1 LGRRRGRGKEVI
13 HLLLEQLINGIT
25 QGGIYALIALGF
37 TIIFGTLRLVTFA
50 HGEVFMMGAFI
61 GYTSMKYLHG
71 SLLIALFSAI
81 LFSGLIGILIER
93 IAFHFL
99 RRAPHHS
106 SLLITIGFSI
116 LLINV
121 AQLLWGPETQSI
133 SGLKYGDFQLF
144 GIYISYT
151 QVIVL
156 AVTLILLAIIRVLI
170 YRTKMGRTIRATAQD
185 FEAAYAMG
193 VNIDLVF
200 MMTFALGSL
209 LGGIAG
215 MLVGFYYN
223 AFYPTMGTLPGLKAF
238 SACILGGLTS
248 LGGSVVAG
256 FILGIIE
263 NLSVAYISSS
273 YRDVF
278 SFGILILVLI
288 FRPKGLFGRE
298 V

>member
-1 LGRRRGRGKEVI
+1 MLF
-13 HLLLEQLINGIT
+13 EQIVNGIT

-50 HGEVFMMGAFI
+50 HGEVFMAGAFV
-61 GYTSMKYLHG
+61 GYTVMKVLHG
-71 SLLIALFSAI
+71 PLWVGMTAAI
-81 LFSGLIGILIER
+81 LCSGLLGILIER
-93 IAFHFL
+93 VGFHLL
-99 RRAPHHS
+99 RRAPHQS
-106 SLLITIGFSI
+106 SLLITIGFSV
-116 LLINV
+116 LLINF
-121 AQLLWGPETQSI
+121 AQLIWGPETQSI
-133 SGLKYGDFQLF
+133 PGLTYGDFRVF
-144 GIYISYT
+144 GIYVSYT

-156 AVTLILLAIIRVLI
+156 AVTFILLAIVRFLI

-200 MMTFALGSL
+200 MLTFALGSL

-248 LGGSVVAG
+248 LGGAVLAG

-288 FRPKGLFGRE
+288 LRPKGLFGRE

>member
-1 LGRRRGRGKEVI
+1 
-13 HLLLEQLINGIT
+13 LLLEQIINGIT

-50 HGEVFMMGAFI
+50 HGEVFMAGAFV
-61 GYTSMKYLHG
+61 GYTVMKYQQSPLWM
-71 SLLIALFSAI
+71 AI
-81 LFSGLIGILIER
+81 LAAILCSGLLGILIER
-93 IAFHFL
+93 VGFHFL
-99 RRAPHHS
+99 RRAPHQS

-116 LLINV
+116 VLINL
-121 AQLLWGPETQSI
+121 AQFIWGPETQSI
-133 SGLKYGDFQLF
+133 SSLKYGDFEIL
-144 GIYISYT
+144 GIYVSYT

-156 AVTLILLAIIRVLI
+156 AVTFLLLALIRVLI
-170 YRTKMGRTIRATAQD
+170 YKTKMGRTIRATAQD

-200 MMTFALGSL
+200 MLTFALGSL
-209 LGGIAG
+209 LGGIGG

-248 LGGSVVAG
+248 LGGAVVAG
-256 FILGIIE
+256 FILGIVE

-288 FRPKGLFGRE
+288 LRPKGLFGRE

>member
-1 LGRRRGRGKEVI
+1 M
-13 HLLLEQLINGIT
+13 LLEQIVNGIT

-50 HGEVFMMGAFI
+50 HGEVFMAGAFV
-61 GYTSMKYLHG
+61 GYTSMRYLHG
-71 SLLIALFSAI
+71 SLWLAIPAAI
-81 LFSGLIGILIER
+81 LCSGLLGILIER
-93 IAFHFL
+93 VAFHFL
-99 RRAPHHS
+99 RRAPHQS

-116 LLINV
+116 VLINL
-121 AQLLWGPETQSI
+121 AQFIWGPETQSI
-133 SGLKYGDFQLF
+133 PGLKYGDFQIF

-156 AVTLILLAIIRVLI
+156 AVTFILLALIRILI
-170 YRTKMGRTIRATAQD
+170 YQTKIGRTIRATAQD

-200 MMTFALGSL
+200 MLTFALGSL

-215 MLVGFYYN
+215 ILVGFYYN

-248 LGGSVVAG
+248 LGGAVVAG
-256 FILGIIE
+256 FILGVVE

>member
-1 LGRRRGRGKEVI
+1 MF
-13 HLLLEQLINGIT
+13 LEQIINGIT

-50 HGEVFMMGAFI
+50 HGEVFMAGAFV
-61 GYTSMKYLHG
+61 GYTVMKYLQ
-71 SLLIALFSAI
+71 SPLWMAI
-81 LFSGLIGILIER
+81 LTAILCSGLLGILIER
-93 IAFHFL
+93 VGFHFL
-99 RRAPHHS
+99 RKAPHQS

-116 LLINV
+116 VLINL
-121 AQLLWGPETQSI
+121 AQFIWGPETQSI
-133 SGLKYGDFQLF
+133 PGLKYGDFQIF

-156 AVTLILLAIIRVLI
+156 AVTFLLLALIRVLI
-170 YRTKMGRTIRATAQD
+170 YKTKMGRTIRATAQD

-200 MMTFALGSL
+200 MLTFALGSL
-209 LGGIAG
+209 LGGIGG

-248 LGGSVVAG
+248 LGGAVVAG
-256 FILGIIE
+256 FILGIVE

-288 FRPKGLFGRE
+288 LRPKGLFGRE

>member
-1 LGRRRGRGKEVI
+1 
-13 HLLLEQLINGIT
+13 LLLEQIINGVT

-50 HGEVFMMGAFI
+50 HGEVFMAGAFV
-61 GYTSMKYLHG
+61 GYTVMKYLQ
-71 SLLIALFSAI
+71 SPLWMAI
-81 LFSGLIGILIER
+81 LAAILCSGLFGILIER
-93 IAFHFL
+93 VGFHFL
-99 RRAPHHS
+99 RRAPHQS

-116 LLINV
+116 VLINL
-121 AQLLWGPETQSI
+121 AQFIWGPETQSI
-133 SGLKYGDFQLF
+133 SSLKYGDFQVL

-156 AVTLILLAIIRVLI
+156 AVTFLLLALIRVLI
-170 YRTKMGRTIRATAQD
+170 YKTKMGRTIRATAQD

-193 VNIDLVF
+193 VNIDVVF
-200 MMTFALGSL
+200 MLTFALGSL

-248 LGGSVVAG
+248 LGGAVLAG
-256 FILGIIE
+256 FILGIVE

-288 FRPKGLFGRE
+288 LRPKGLFGRE
-298 V
+298 I

>member
-1 LGRRRGRGKEVI
+1 LGKGRDSGKEVI
-13 HLLLEQLINGIT
+13 YLLFEQLINGIT

-50 HGEVFMMGAFI
+50 HGEVFMVGAFI

-71 SLLIALFSAI
+71 PLVFGLLLAI
-81 LFSGLIGILIER
+81 LFSGFLGILIER

-99 RRAPHHS
+99 RRAPLHS

-116 LLINV
+116 LLINL
-121 AQLLWGPETQSI
+121 AQLIWGPETQSI
-133 SGLKYGDFQLF
+133 PGLKYGDFKLF
-144 GIYISYT
+144 GVYISYT

-156 AVTLILLAIIRVLI
+156 TVAFFLLAVIRILI
-170 YRTKMGRTIRATAQD
+170 YKTKMGRTIRATAQD
-185 FEAAYAMG
+185 FEAAYSMG
-193 VNIDLVF
+193 VNVDLVF
-200 MMTFALGSL
+200 MLTFALGSI

-288 FRPKGLFGRE
+288 FKPKGLFGRE

>member
-1 LGRRRGRGKEVI
+1 MLF
-13 HLLLEQLINGIT
+13 EQIVNGVT

-50 HGEVFMMGAFI
+50 HGEVFMAGAFL
-61 GYTSMKYLHG
+61 GYTVMRYLHG
-71 SLLIALFSAI
+71 SLWLGILAAI
-81 LFSGLIGILIER
+81 LCSGLLGIIIER
-93 IAFHFL
+93 IGFHFL
-99 RRAPHHS
+99 RRAPHQS

-116 LLINV
+116 LLINL
-121 AQLLWGPETQSI
+121 AQLIWGPETQSI
-133 SGLKYGDFQLF
+133 SSLKYGDFQIF
-144 GIYISYT
+144 GIYISYA

-156 AVTLILLAIIRVLI
+156 AVTFVLMGIIRILI
-170 YRTKMGRTIRATAQD
+170 YKTKTGRTIRATAQD

-200 MMTFALGSL
+200 MLTFALGSL

-248 LGGSVVAG
+248 LGGAVAAG
-256 FILGIIE
+256 FILGIVE

-288 FRPKGLFGRE
+288 VRPKGLFGRE

>member
-1 LGRRRGRGKEVI
+1 
-13 HLLLEQLINGIT
+13 LLLEQIINGIT

-50 HGEVFMMGAFI
+50 HGEVFMAGAFV
-61 GYTSMKYLHG
+61 GYTVMKYLQ
-71 SLLIALFSAI
+71 SPLWMAI
-81 LFSGLIGILIER
+81 LAAILCSGLLGILIER
-93 IAFHFL
+93 VGFHFL
-99 RRAPHHS
+99 RRAPHQS

-116 LLINV
+116 VLINL
-121 AQLLWGPETQSI
+121 AQFIWGPETQSI
-133 SGLKYGDFQLF
+133 SSLKYGDFEIL
-144 GIYISYT
+144 GIYVSYT

-156 AVTLILLAIIRVLI
+156 AVTFLLLALIRVLI
-170 YRTKMGRTIRATAQD
+170 YKTKMGRTIRATAQD

-200 MMTFALGSL
+200 MLTFALGSL
-209 LGGIAG
+209 LGGIGG

-248 LGGSVVAG
+248 LGGAVVAG
-256 FILGIIE
+256 FILGIVE

-288 FRPKGLFGRE
+288 LRPKGLFGKE

>member
-1 LGRRRGRGKEVI
+1 M
-13 HLLLEQLINGIT
+13 LLEQIINGVT

-50 HGEVFMMGAFI
+50 HGEVFMAGAFV
-61 GYTSMKYLHG
+61 GYTVMKYLQ
-71 SLLIALFSAI
+71 SPLWMAI
-81 LFSGLIGILIER
+81 LAAILCSGLFGILIER
-93 IAFHFL
+93 VGFHFL
-99 RRAPHHS
+99 RRAPHQS

-116 LLINV
+116 VLINL
-121 AQLLWGPETQSI
+121 AQFIWGPETQSI
-133 SGLKYGDFQLF
+133 SSLKYGDFQVL

-156 AVTLILLAIIRVLI
+156 AVTFLLLALIRVLI
-170 YRTKMGRTIRATAQD
+170 YKTKMGRTIRATAQD

-193 VNIDLVF
+193 VNIDVVF
-200 MMTFALGSL
+200 MLTFALGSL

-248 LGGSVVAG
+248 LGGAVLAG
-256 FILGIIE
+256 FILGIVE

-288 FRPKGLFGRE
+288 LRPKGLFGRE
-298 V
+298 I

>member
-1 LGRRRGRGKEVI
+1 MLF
-13 HLLLEQLINGIT
+13 EQIVNGMT

-50 HGEVFMMGAFI
+50 HGEVFMAGAFI
-61 GYTSMKYLHG
+61 GYTVIKYLHG
-71 SLLIALFSAI
+71 SLWVGMIAAVLC
-81 LFSGLIGILIER
+81 SGLLGILIER
-93 IAFHFL
+93 VGFHFL
-99 RRAPHHS
+99 RRAPHQS

-116 LLINV
+116 LLINLT
-121 AQLLWGPETQSI
+121 QLIWGPETQSI
-133 SGLKYGDFQLF
+133 SSIKYGDFQIF

-156 AVTLILLAIIRVLI
+156 AVTFILLAMIRILI
-170 YRTKMGRTIRATAQD
+170 YKTKTGRTIRATAQD

-200 MMTFALGSL
+200 MLTFALGSL

-248 LGGSVVAG
+248 LGGAVMAG
-256 FILGIIE
+256 FILGIVE

-288 FRPKGLFGRE
+288 FRPKGLFGKE
-298 V
+298 A

>member
-1 LGRRRGRGKEVI
+1 MF
-13 HLLLEQLINGIT
+13 LEQIVNGIT

-50 HGEVFMMGAFI
+50 HGEVFMAGAFI
-61 GYTSMKYLHG
+61 GYTVMKYLHG
-71 SLLIALFSAI
+71 PLWMGMVAALLG
-81 LFSGLIGILIER
+81 SGLFGITIER
-93 IAFHFL
+93 VGFHFL
-99 RRAPHHS
+99 RRAPHQS

-116 LLINV
+116 LLINL
-121 AQLLWGPETQSI
+121 AQLIWGPETQSI
-133 SGLKYGDFQLF
+133 SGLKYGDFQVL

-156 AVTLILLAIIRVLI
+156 AVTFILLAMIRLLI
-170 YRTKMGRTIRATAQD
+170 YKTKVGRTIRATAQD

-200 MMTFALGSL
+200 MLTFALGSL

-215 MLVGFYYN
+215 ILVGFYYN

-248 LGGSVVAG
+248 LGGAVAAG

-288 FRPKGLFGRE
+288 IRPKGLFGRE
-298 V
+298 M

>member
-1 LGRRRGRGKEVI
+1 LF
-13 HLLLEQLINGIT
+13 LEQIINGIT

-50 HGEVFMMGAFI
+50 HGEVFMAGAFV
-61 GYTSMKYLHG
+61 GYTVMKYLQ
-71 SLLIALFSAI
+71 SPLWMAI
-81 LFSGLIGILIER
+81 LTAILCSGLLGILIER
-93 IAFHFL
+93 VGFHFL
-99 RRAPHHS
+99 RKAPHQS

-116 LLINV
+116 VLINL
-121 AQLLWGPETQSI
+121 AQFIWGPETQSI
-133 SGLKYGDFQLF
+133 PGLKYGDFQIF

-156 AVTLILLAIIRVLI
+156 AVTFLLLALIRVLI
-170 YRTKMGRTIRATAQD
+170 YKTKMGRTIRATAQD

-193 VNIDLVF
+193 VNIDVVF
-200 MMTFALGSL
+200 MLTFALGSL

-248 LGGSVVAG
+248 LGGAVVAG
-256 FILGIIE
+256 FILGIVE

-288 FRPKGLFGRE
+288 LRPKGLFGRE

>member
-1 LGRRRGRGKEVI
+1 M
-13 HLLLEQLINGIT
+13 LLEQIVNGIT

-50 HGEVFMMGAFI
+50 HGEVFMAGAFV
-61 GYTSMKYLHG
+61 GYTVMKYLHSPLWIG
-71 SLLIALFSAI
+71 MIAAI
-81 LFSGLIGILIER
+81 LCSGLLGIVIER
-93 IAFHFL
+93 VGFHFL
-99 RRAPHHS
+99 RRAPHQS

-116 LLINV
+116 VLINA
-121 AQLLWGPETQSI
+121 AQLIWGPETQSI
-133 SGLKYGDFQLF
+133 SSLTYGDFQFL

-156 AVTLILLAIIRVLI
+156 AVTFVLLAITRALI
-170 YRTKMGRTIRATAQD
+170 YRTKMGRTIRATSQD

-193 VNIDLVF
+193 VNIDRVF
-200 MMTFALGSL
+200 MLTFSLGSL

-248 LGGSVVAG
+248 LGGSVAAG
-256 FILGIIE
+256 FLLGIVE

-288 FRPKGLFGRE
+288 LRPKGLFGRNGS
-298 V
+298 

>member
-1 LGRRRGRGKEVI
+1 MLF
-13 HLLLEQLINGIT
+13 EQLINGIT

-50 HGEVFMMGAFI
+50 HGEVFMAGAFT
-61 GYTSMKYLHG
+61 GYTVIKYLHSPLWVG
-71 SLLIALFSAI
+71 MIAALLA
-81 LFSGLIGILIER
+81 SGLLGILIER
-93 IAFHFL
+93 VGFHFL
-99 RRAPHHS
+99 RKAPHQS

-116 LLINV
+116 LLINL
-121 AQLLWGPETQSI
+121 AQLIWGPETQSI
-133 SGLKYGDFQLF
+133 SGIKYGDFQVF
-144 GIYISYT
+144 GVYISYA
-151 QVIVL
+151 QVIVF
-156 AVTLILLAIIRVLI
+156 AVTFILLLLVRILI
-170 YRTKMGRTIRATAQD
+170 HQTKIGRAVRATAQD

-200 MMTFALGSL
+200 MLTFALGSL

-248 LGGSVVAG
+248 LGGAVLAG
-256 FILGIIE
+256 LILGIVE

>member
-1 LGRRRGRGKEVI
+1 LF
-13 HLLLEQLINGIT
+13 LEQIINGIT

-50 HGEVFMMGAFI
+50 HGEVFMAGAFV
-61 GYTSMKYLHG
+61 GYTVMKYLQ
-71 SLLIALFSAI
+71 SPLWMAI
-81 LFSGLIGILIER
+81 LAAILCSGLLGILIER
-93 IAFHFL
+93 VGFHFL
-99 RRAPHHS
+99 RRAPHQS

-116 LLINV
+116 VLINL
-121 AQLLWGPETQSI
+121 AQFIWGPETQSI
-133 SGLKYGDFQLF
+133 SSLKYGDFQVL

-156 AVTLILLAIIRVLI
+156 AVTFILLGLIRILI
-170 YRTKMGRTIRATAQD
+170 YKTKLGRTIRATAQD

-200 MMTFALGSL
+200 MLTFALGSL
-209 LGGIAG
+209 LGGIGG

-248 LGGSVVAG
+248 LGGAVVAG
-256 FILGIIE
+256 FILGIVE

-288 FRPKGLFGRE
+288 LRPKGLFGRE

>member
-1 LGRRRGRGKEVI
+1 
-13 HLLLEQLINGIT
+13 LLLEQIINGIT

-50 HGEVFMMGAFI
+50 HGEVFMAGAFV
-61 GYTSMKYLHG
+61 GYTVMKYLQ
-71 SLLIALFSAI
+71 SPLWMAI
-81 LFSGLIGILIER
+81 LAAILCSGLLGILIER
-93 IAFHFL
+93 VGFHFL
-99 RRAPHHS
+99 RRAPHQS

-116 LLINV
+116 VLINL
-121 AQLLWGPETQSI
+121 AQFIWGPETQSI
-133 SGLKYGDFQLF
+133 SSLKYGDFEIL
-144 GIYISYT
+144 GIYVSYT

-156 AVTLILLAIIRVLI
+156 AVTFLLLALIRVLI
-170 YRTKMGRTIRATAQD
+170 YKTKMGRTIRATAQD

-200 MMTFALGSL
+200 MLTFALGSL
-209 LGGIAG
+209 LGGIGG

-248 LGGSVVAG
+248 LGGAVVAG
-256 FILGIIE
+256 FILGIVE

-288 FRPKGLFGRE
+288 LRPKGLFGRE